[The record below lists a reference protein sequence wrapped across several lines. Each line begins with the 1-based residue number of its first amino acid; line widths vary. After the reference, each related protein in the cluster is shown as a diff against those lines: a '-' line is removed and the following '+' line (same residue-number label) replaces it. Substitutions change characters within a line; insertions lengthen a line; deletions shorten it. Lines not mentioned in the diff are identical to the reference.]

1 MKLAC
6 PFAAAL
12 VPLAL
17 TSVLLAQ
24 ETPPASPAPGE
35 PAAPAAPAAPAQAAP
50 PPAALADAKEAFR
63 KGSCPEALDA
73 ALKVL
78 AEQPKHLEG
87 LYIAGACERQ
97 LNQLDAAKTHLE
109 TLLEAQ
115 PNFPLVHFQL
125 GYVGFLKAD
134 SLARDGKAEDAKA
147 TYSAAA
153 DEFGKELE
161 RNPTHA
167 ASLSSRAIALGRAG
181 RTEESVT
188 AHEAWIAAAPQKN
201 DPVVSLAATLAAAGK
216 STDAMAALD
225 RLPDKSTKAAFDA
238 TMAVA
243 SVFTARRD
251 WGSAVPFLE
260 KAAQID
266 AASTRAR
273 SDLGVACA
281 RAGQIDDAVRN
292 LKALLAMEPTP
303 DEAEAAGE
311 AIKAAV
317 GDGRSAP
324 SRPGVEPP
332 AILRIPSPRYP
343 KGQDA
348 TVQTEVL
355 VLVQVKT
362 DNTVGDAIMVPNRI
376 WKDMRTA
383 GWEQEAID
391 AVKRGKFVAGTKDG
405 KAADLWVVA
414 PVKFTRP

>member
-1 MKLAC
+1 VKL
-6 PFAAAL
+6 AAAL

-17 TSVLLAQ
+17 ASALLAQ
-24 ETPPASPAPGE
+24 EPPAQAPAPTPPPQPG
-35 PAAPAAPAAPAQAAP
+35 AAP

-73 ALKVL
+73 ALKAL
-78 AEQPKHLEG
+78 AEQPKNLEG

-125 GYVGFLKAD
+125 GYVGFLRAD
-134 SLARDGKAEDAKA
+134 AFAREGKAEDAKA
-147 TYSAAA
+147 TYGAAA

-161 RNPTHA
+161 RNATHA

-181 RTEESVT
+181 RIEESIT

-201 DPVVSLAATLAAAGK
+201 DPVISLAATLAGAGK
-216 STDAMAALD
+216 STDAMTALD

-243 SVFTARRD
+243 SVFQLRRD
-251 WGSAVPFLE
+251 WGAAVPFLE

-266 AASTRAR
+266 AASTRVR
-273 SDLGVACA
+273 SDLVVACA

-311 AIKAAV
+311 AIKATV

-332 AILRIPSPRYP
+332 AVLRIPAPRYP

-355 VLVQVKT
+355 VLVQVKK
-362 DNTVGDAIMVPNRI
+362 DNTVGDAVMVPNRI
-376 WKDMRTA
+376 WKDMHTA

-391 AVKRGKFVAGTKDG
+391 AIKRGKFVAGTKDG
-405 KAADLWVVA
+405 NAADLWVVA
-414 PVKFTRP
+414 PVKFSRP